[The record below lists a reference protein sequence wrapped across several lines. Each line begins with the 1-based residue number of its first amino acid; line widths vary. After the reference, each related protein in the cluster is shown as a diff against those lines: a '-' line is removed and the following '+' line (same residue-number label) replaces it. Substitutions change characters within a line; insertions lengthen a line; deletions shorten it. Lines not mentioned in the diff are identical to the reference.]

1 MNPARP
7 GTRLH
12 WRPAQASP
20 ELIATPVRAALER
33 WSGNSQP
40 EVAEIDPALADTAE
54 FCLTYGVALAES
66 ANCVIVSGKREG
78 QLRYAACMVLATT
91 RADVNGIVRRLLDVR
106 KASFAQMADAVSL
119 TTMEYGGITP
129 IGLPARWP
137 ILVSDDVARSDSV
150 VIGSGLRGSKLRLP
164 GRRLLELPNA
174 QLVEG
179 LGRPVE
185 LGRPAG

>member
-7 GTRLH
+7 ATPLC

-20 ELIATPVRAALER
+20 QLTAAPVSAALQG
-33 WSGNSQP
+33 WSGSSAT

-54 FCLTYGVALAES
+54 FCSTYGVALAES
-66 ANCVIVSGKREG
+66 ANCVVVSGKREG

-119 TTMEYGGITP
+119 TAMEYGGITP
-129 IGLPARWP
+129 IGLPVQWS
-137 ILVSDDVARSDSV
+137 IFVSEDVASSDRV
-150 VIGSGLRGSKLRLP
+150 VIGSGLRRSKLRLP
-164 GRRLLELPNA
+164 GTALLDLPNA
-174 QLVEG
+174 QLVAG
-179 LGRPVE
+179 LGRS
-185 LGRPAG
+185 AG